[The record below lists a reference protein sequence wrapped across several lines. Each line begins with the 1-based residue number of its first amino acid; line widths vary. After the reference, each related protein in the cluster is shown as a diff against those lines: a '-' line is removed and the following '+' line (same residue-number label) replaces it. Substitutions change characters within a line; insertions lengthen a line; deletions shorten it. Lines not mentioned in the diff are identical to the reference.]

1 MIFDSRR
8 SAMVIGLTIFAIA
21 SLFLAG
27 YDWIAVLLVLLLV
40 LFSVPQRY
48 EVRERELVVRHG
60 FLRRRY
66 AYEQIQ
72 SVEMEPDGGSA
83 EERVLS
89 LVLRMRDRR
98 QVCLN
103 PREPAALRTALE
115 EKIREAN
122 AATTDPASVH
132 DRG

>member
-48 EVRERELVVRHG
+48 EVRERDLVVRHG
-60 FLRRRY
+60 LLRRRY
-66 AYEQIQ
+66 AYEQMA
-72 SVEMEPDGGSA
+72 SVEMEPHAESGDGRGF
-83 EERVLS
+83 S
-89 LVLRMRDRR
+89 LVLRLENQRK
-98 QVCLN
+98 VYLN
-103 PREPAALRTALE
+103 PREAAALRTALE
-115 EKIREAN
+115 GKIRDAK
-122 AATTDPASVH
+122 AATTDAASVQ
-132 DRG
+132 DQR